1 MHPRAKRALGRRGNR
16 LVNQPIPRQQRTLR
30 GSDLQL
36 VTRQQPADRPPDT
49 SSFEWQRRHASAK
62 LGQRGSFACVRLIA
76 LLPVVV
82 V

>member
-36 VTRQQPADRPPDT
+36 VTRQQPADRQTRVRPR
-49 SSFEWQRRHASAK
+49 SFEWQRRHASASW
-62 LGQRGSFACVRLIA
+62 GSGARLHAFA
-76 LLPVVV
+76 
-82 V
+82 